1 MTRAGRARNAAPQ
14 PHDILKP
21 IRRPVMETG
30 RFCRM
35 FRPATAAE
43 RGMKP
48 ILTMIAVLCGA
59 AGLGL
64 AAHPAHAC
72 PGADAPCVIEGGA
85 YHALAPQTPAK
96 GMVLFLHG
104 YGGRSDAQIRAA
116 GVVAPLL
123 ARGYAVAAPQGMPRR
138 PGDKGGAWNAFADP
152 SRRDD
157 VAFLRAVIADARARL
172 GLTGAP
178 LLAAGFSGGG
188 MMVWR
193 LACDAPDSA
202 DAYAPVAGLM
212 WRPLPD
218 RCAGPVRMLHTH
230 GWTDPVVP
238 LEGRSVA
245 GGRITQGDL
254 FAGLSLMRRANGC
267 ADDNPDAYDA
277 PGPFLRRAWTDC
289 APGAALAFAMHPGGH
304 KTPEGWADMALDW
317 FEAQGAAAPVR
328 AGLAP

>member
-1 MTRAGRARNAAPQ
+1 MRRVFTAVAA
-14 PHDILKP
+14 L
-21 IRRPVMETG
+21 
-30 RFCRM
+30 C
-35 FRPATAAE
+35 AA
-43 RGMKP
+43 
-48 ILTMIAVLCGA
+48 VS
-59 AGLGL
+59 AGL
-64 AAHPAHAC
+64 APAPARAC
-72 PGADAPCVIEGGA
+72 PGADSPCAVAEGS
-85 YHALAPQTPAK
+85 YHLLAPEGPAK
-96 GMVLFLHG
+96 GLALFLHG

-116 GVVAPLL
+116 AVVGPLL

-138 PGDKGGAWNAFADP
+138 PGDTGGAWNAFADP
-152 SRRDD
+152 ARRDD

-172 GLTGAP
+172 GLERAP
-178 LLAAGFSGGG
+178 VLAAGFSGGG

-202 DAYAPVAGLM
+202 TAYAPVAGLM

-254 FAGLSLMRRANGC
+254 FVGLSLMRRANGC

-289 APGAALAFAMHPGGH
+289 APGAALAFALHPGGH
-304 KTPEGWADMALDW
+304 KTPEGWAEMALDW
-317 FEAQGAAAPVR
+317 FEGLGAVSSGGAVMGAPTR